1 MLIIINFCGLQCIQR
16 WGNNAEEYRILVFT
30 GMHGRLQGCSY
41 VIFFKRR
48 NDVKCYGIS
57 ALNCVRT

>member
-1 MLIIINFCGLQCIQR
+1 MLIIILWLIQCIQG

-48 NDVKCYGIS
+48 NDIKCYDIS
-57 ALNCVRT
+57 ALNCVCT